1 MNLLFGLFRFLTW
14 GNLIS
19 VSLLAVFVLISALF
33 SPSIPALM
41 MILMYATTFMHNYYC
56 LRLQRTLRQ
65 PGAPLAEG
73 FPKQIIILSVL
84 AFIYAMYFVSM
95 LIQLNRLEPSEL
107 DKLFPLGEIPK
118 DTGYTRQDVLGA
130 MMRIINFLFGI
141 HAAAIAA
148 NCVLSSFFLNKWKKD
163 REQAEN
169 NEHFFDV

>member
-41 MILMYATTFMHNYYC
+41 MLLMYATTFMHNFYC
-56 LRLQRTLRQ
+56 LKLQRTLRQ
-65 PGAPLAEG
+65 PGAPLAET
-73 FPKQIIILSVL
+73 FPRQIIILSVL
-84 AFIYAMYFVSM
+84 AFIYAMYFVTM
-95 LIQLNRLEPSEL
+95 LIQLNRLSTADL
-107 DKLFPLGEIPK
+107 QQLFPLGDIPK
-118 DTGYTRQDVLGA
+118 ETGYTREGVLSA

-141 HAAAIAA
+141 HAVAIII

-163 REQAEN
+163 REQADN